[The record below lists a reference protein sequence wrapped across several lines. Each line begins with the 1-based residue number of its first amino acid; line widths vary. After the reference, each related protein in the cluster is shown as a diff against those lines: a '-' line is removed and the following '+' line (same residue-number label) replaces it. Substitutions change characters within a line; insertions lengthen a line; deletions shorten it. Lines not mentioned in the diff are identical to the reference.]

1 MTARTQISMIPMCG
15 MCADFFVDHS
25 TEVAPILLECASEP
39 FEQQKNKAAV
49 QIVRTFLFKGQDGR
63 ACAAM
68 SHGTGCHLPL

>member
-1 MTARTQISMIPMCG
+1 MIPMCG

-39 FEQQKNKAAV
+39 FEQQEKTEAAV
-49 QIVRTFLFKGQDGR
+49 RIARTFLFDGRDGR